1 MRSFPVFTL
10 ASRWRRG
17 ALFAVLAG
25 ALAVS
30 GCAGEGASGGSGPG
44 AVARDNASCRDARRE
59 LDQLDARGVPNL
71 IEASNNGKKLSA
83 KQQGEVDRYNR
94 LLEIYLG
101 SRCHL

>member
-1 MRSFPVFTL
+1 MSRL

-25 ALAVS
+25 ALSVA
-30 GCAGEGASGGSGPG
+30 GCAGDNAGNAAGPG
-44 AVARDNASCRDARRE
+44 ASVRDNASCRDARQE
-59 LDQLDARGVPNL
+59 LDRLDARGVPGL

-94 LLEIYLG
+94 LLQVYLG
-101 SRCHL
+101 SRCHM